1 MRDAYKF
8 KIQPLRFGSI
18 NNKTFGSYNAFR
30 INTERLSKMSYLLKN
45 EKKQNMSVEFI
56 KGFNILRTY

>member
-1 MRDAYKF
+1 MLKNSR
-8 KIQPLRFGSI
+8 I
-18 NNKTFGSYNAFR
+18 NHLGLEVLTIIKLSDRNAFR

-45 EKKQNMSVEFI
+45 EKKQNMLVEFI